1 MRGEV
6 IDLGI
11 GCVGVTL
18 RGCVARSLDGV
29 ARAGDREEMVME
41 SKRSL
46 VMPWWAWAVVGLLWF
61 EVENERRLRLIGY
74 RLRALLA

>member
-1 MRGEV
+1 
-6 IDLGI
+6 
-11 GCVGVTL
+11 
-18 RGCVARSLDGV
+18 
-29 ARAGDREEMVME
+29 ME